1 MAVWQPTAPPGDT
14 IPAPAIRPPRRR
26 RFFRRFLILVLALV
40 ILAIMAVGIVWVATP
55 SVSNAWDLAR
65 AQDRAHG
72 VAFPGPAVPSRFAT
86 AVEAT
91 EDHRF
96 GSEPGVDPFAI
107 ARLVQT
113 QLFGGNDQGG
123 ATIYQQ
129 LAKLLYTGSHPGFTT
144 EAKQVALAFKLS
156 MSYSSAKILQMYADV
171 AYYGDNS
178 YGLQAASC
186 GYFGIE
192 PARLSWAKAA
202 LLAGLVQGP
211 SLDDP
216 LTNPA
221 RARAREEHVIG
232 RLVATG
238 KISQA
243 QATRSLLKPI
253 STLVAKAGTGCG
265 A

>member
-1 MAVWQPTAPPGDT
+1 MAVWQPTAPPGGT
-14 IPAPAIRPPRRR
+14 IPAPAIRPPHRR
-26 RFFRRFLILVLALV
+26 RFLRRFLILVLALV
-40 ILAIMAVGIVWVATP
+40 ILAVMAVGIVWVATP

-72 VAFPGPAVPSRFAT
+72 VAFPGPPVPSRFAT

-91 EDHRF
+91 EDHLF

-113 QLFGGNDQGG
+113 QLFGGTDQGG

-171 AYYGDNS
+171 AYYGDNT

-202 LLAGLVQGP
+202 LLAGLVQGRP
-211 SLDDP
+211 STTRSSTRP
-216 LTNPA
+216 GPGPA
-221 RARAREEHVIG
+221 RSTSSAAWSLPARSARP
-232 RLVATG
+232 RPPLP
-238 KISQA
+238 A
-243 QATRSLLKPI
+243 QAHFHPGRQRR
-253 STLVAKAGTGCG
+253 TGCG

>member
-1 MAVWQPTAPPGDT
+1 MAVWQPTAPPEDT
-14 IPAPAIRPPRRR
+14 IPAPVIRPPRRR
-26 RFFRRFLILVLALV
+26 LFFRRLLIVLVALV
-40 ILAIMAVGIVWVATP
+40 ILGIAAVGGLWVLTP
-55 SVSNAWDLAR
+55 SVSNAWALAR
-65 AQDRAHG
+65 AQDQSHG
-72 VAFPGPAVPSRFAT
+72 VAFPGPPVAPRFAS

-113 QLFGGNDQGG
+113 QLFGGHDEGG

-156 MSYSSAKILQMYADV
+156 VSYSSDQILQMYSDV
-171 AYYGDNS
+171 AYYGNND

-192 PARLSWAKAA
+192 PSKLSWAKAA

-216 LTNPA
+216 LTSPV
-221 RARAREEHVIG
+221 RARAREDHVIG